1 MAKRAKNQQKI
12 SVLTA
17 DQIGEVEAMQIAAIR
32 GLKLRDVGVEENLK
46 NRIEF
51 IKIKRE
57 VRKMPKSMKAV
68 DKLS

>member
-32 GLKLRDVGVEENLK
+32 GLTLRDVGVEENLK

-57 VRKMPKSMKAV
+57 VRKMPESMKAV